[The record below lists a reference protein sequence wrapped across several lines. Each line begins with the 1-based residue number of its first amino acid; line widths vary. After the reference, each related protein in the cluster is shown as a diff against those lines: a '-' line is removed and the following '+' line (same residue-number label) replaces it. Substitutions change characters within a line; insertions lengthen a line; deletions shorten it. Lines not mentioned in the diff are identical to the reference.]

1 MAAMK
6 VKFTIK
12 KNGEVVTEVV
22 DRGEHLCSN
31 VYKVTNSLGKQLS
44 DETIGPECD
53 RVEEIQS

>member
-1 MAAMK
+1 MAMK
-6 VKFTIK
+6 VKFIIK
-12 KNGEVVTEVV
+12 KSGEVVTEVV

-44 DETIGPECD
+44 DENIGPECD